1 MNLSSSTILVTG
13 GASGIGLA
21 LATRFAKLG
30 STVVV
35 CGRREDVLA
44 EAKKKGLE
52 TIRADVATEAD
63 RVELAKQATTRFPKL
78 NVLVNN
84 AGIQRRAPFSAD
96 TASWSEREKE
106 IAINFAA
113 PAHLAALLI
122 PHLEKQ
128 KDAAIVNVTSGLAFV
143 PGVFAPVYC
152 ATKAAMHSLSVS
164 MRHDLKRKSIEVI
177 EIVPPMVNT
186 DLGGKGLHDEG
197 VPLDEFADAML
208 EGLKRGETEIGYGF
222 SEKAR
227 NASRAELDAISAGM
241 AQRQ

>member
-1 MNLSSSTILVTG
+1 MNLSSSTILITG

-21 LATRFAKLG
+21 FAERFAKLG
-30 STVVV
+30 STVIV
-35 CGRREDVLA
+35 CGRRDDVLA

-52 TIRADVATEAD
+52 TIRTDVGREAD
-63 RVELAKQATTRFPKL
+63 RVALVRQAVERFPKL

-84 AGIQRRAPFSAD
+84 AGIQRRGFADDKAP
-96 TASWSEREKE
+96 WSEREQE

-113 PAHLAALLI
+113 PAHLTALLI

-128 KDAAIVNVTSGLAFV
+128 KDAAIVNITSGLAFV

-164 MRHDLKRKSIEVI
+164 LRHDLQRKSIEVI
-177 EIVPPMVNT
+177 EIIPPMVNT
-186 DLGGKGLHDEG
+186 DLGGKGLHNEG

-227 NASRAELDAISAGM
+227 NATRAELDAISARM
-241 AQRQ
+241 AQR

>member
-1 MNLSSSTILVTG
+1 MNLTSSTILVTG

-21 LATRFAKLG
+21 LAERFAKLG
-30 STVVV
+30 STVIV
-35 CGRREDVLA
+35 CGRRADVLA
-44 EAKKKGLE
+44 EAKKNGLE
-52 TIRADVATEAD
+52 TIKADVGKASD
-63 RVELAKQATTRFPKL
+63 RVALAKEAVERFPKL

-84 AGIQRRAPFSAD
+84 AGIQRRGAFSEDA
-96 TASWSEREKE
+96 ASWTEREEE

-152 ATKAAMHSLSVS
+152 ATKAALHSLSVS
-164 MRHDLKRKSIEVI
+164 LRHDLKRKSIEVI
-177 EIVPPMVNT
+177 EIIPPQVNT

-197 VPLDEFADAML
+197 VPLAEFADAML
-208 EGLKRGETEIGYGF
+208 EGLKRGETEIGHGF

-227 NASRAELDAISAGM
+227 NASRADLDAISARM
-241 AQRQ
+241 AQR

>member
-1 MNLSSSTILVTG
+1 MNLSSSTILITG

-21 LATRFAKLG
+21 LAVRFAKLG
-30 STVVV
+30 SKVIV
-35 CGRREDVLA
+35 CGRRDDVLA
-44 EAKKKGLE
+44 EARKLGLE
-52 TIRADVATEAD
+52 TIQADVGKESE
-63 RVELAKQATTRFPKL
+63 RVALAKQALERFPAL

-84 AGIQRRAPFSAD
+84 AGVQRRWGFAEEVPWA
-96 TASWSEREKE
+96 EREEE

-113 PAHLAALLI
+113 PLHLTTLLVPHLA
-122 PHLEKQ
+122 KQ

-152 ATKAAMHSLSVS
+152 ATKAALHSLSVT
-164 MRHDLKRKSIEVI
+164 MRHEVKRKSIEVI

-197 VPLDEFADAML
+197 VPLNEFADAML

-227 NASRAELDAISAGM
+227 NSSRAELDAISARM
-241 AQRQ
+241 AQRP